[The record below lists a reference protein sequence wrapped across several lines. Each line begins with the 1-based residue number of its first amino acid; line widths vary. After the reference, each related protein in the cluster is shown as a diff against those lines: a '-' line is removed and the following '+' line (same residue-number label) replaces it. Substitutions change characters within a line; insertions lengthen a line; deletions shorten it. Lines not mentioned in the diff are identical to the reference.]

1 MAVHSKNMFS
11 IVLSLWSW
19 LLLLLTLDGLLA
31 RPNRLEWDPVIRL
44 PGEVVD
50 DAEVDE
56 VGTRWAVLVAGS
68 SGYGNYRHQVSLIGF
83 LNYIIYFF

>member
-1 MAVHSKNMFS
+1 MAVQSKNMLFS
-11 IVLSLWSW
+11 SVQSLWPW
-19 LLLLLTLDGLLA
+19 LLFLLTLHGSVA
-31 RPNRLEWDPVIRL
+31 RPNRPEWDPVIRL

-68 SGYGNYRHQVSLIGF
+68 SGYGNYRHQVSLIS
-83 LNYIIYFF
+83 LLIISSI